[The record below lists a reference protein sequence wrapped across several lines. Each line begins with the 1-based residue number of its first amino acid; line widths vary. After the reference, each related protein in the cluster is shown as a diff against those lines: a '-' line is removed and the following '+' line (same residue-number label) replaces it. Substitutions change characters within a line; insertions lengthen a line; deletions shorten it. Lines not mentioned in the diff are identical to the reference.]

1 MMDSNDLMKSIEHS
15 MKPYRGKFPTFT
27 RLPDEGRAREEILE
41 EMRAYYKL
49 EESKWKDGFV
59 SGTVYHGDQE
69 HIEFLNEV
77 YAINSQSNPMHFD
90 TWPSSVKFEAE
101 IVAMTAN
108 MLGADKTEDGIAG
121 TVSSGGTESILL
133 AMKTYRD
140 WGREEKW
147 ITKPEMIVPTT
158 AHAAFDKAS
167 QFFNIKAVRVP
178 VGADYRA
185 DVEATCAAITKNTVV
200 IIGSAPP
207 FPHGI
212 VDPIEE
218 LSELAREHNI
228 GFHTD
233 ACLGGF
239 VLPWAEKLGYP
250 VLPFDFRLP
259 GVTSMSADTHKY
271 GYAAK
276 GTSVVLYRGN
286 QLRRHQYYMISDWPG
301 GLYLSPTLAGSR
313 PGALSAACWAAMI
326 SIGEKGYLE
335 ATRRILETANLLK
348 KAINDIPELSV
359 FGDPLFDIAFSSHEI
374 DIYAVSDQMGKRGWG
389 LNGLQHPP
397 CVHICLTLRH
407 TQPGLAE
414 RFIVD
419 LQDSVA
425 WVKEHP
431 DQVGSMG
438 PIYGMASNMALGG
451 AVKDILKDV
460 LDIAYS
466 TE

>member
-1 MMDSNDLMKSIEHS
+1 MDSNDLMKSIEHS
-15 MKPYRGKFPTFT
+15 MKPYRGKFPTYT

-108 MLGADKTEDGIAG
+108 MLGADKTEDEIAG

-200 IIGSAPP
+200 IVGSAPP

-212 VDPIEE
+212 VDPIEK

-239 VLPWAEKLGYP
+239 VLPWAEKLGYAVP
-250 VLPFDFRLP
+250 PFDFRLP

-286 QLRRHQYYMISDWPG
+286 TLRRHQYYMIADWPG

-348 KAINDIPELSV
+348 KAINDIPELYV
-359 FGDPLFDIAFSSHEI
+359 FGDPLFDIAFSSRKV